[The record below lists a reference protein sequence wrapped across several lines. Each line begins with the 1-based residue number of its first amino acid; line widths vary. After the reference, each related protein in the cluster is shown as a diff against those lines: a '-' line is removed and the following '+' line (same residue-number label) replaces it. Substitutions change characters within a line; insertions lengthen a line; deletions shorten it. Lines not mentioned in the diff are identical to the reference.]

1 MTANSL
7 NLIDLNDYLGPSQ
20 LCTKPNI
27 PQAKQEPPSLSK
39 TLISLDDQPPP
50 PPPLNEPLPKAQIT
64 LNDCLACSGCITS
77 SESILV
83 SLQSVQE
90 VRKEILKP
98 NRYPILSISSHSLA
112 SFVAYNQLDSL
123 STGFKVLKKY
133 FTRSHNF
140 ALVLDTNFAQR
151 LHLLESQRE
160 FKEQRRRQEEG
171 SRRSAK
177 SPILASSCPAWICY
191 AEKTQGKNGIL
202 EMISRVKSAQQ
213 IQGALLKSP
222 RFAASVGL
230 GSVEEIYHV
239 CVMSCYDKKLEASR
253 PDFQSDDER
262 IKDVDCVLTTREVQ
276 DMIQEDGFDIVEA
289 AQETEESEPPI
300 DCHRPNNQVGIP
312 IWIDRPPPIG
322 SSSGGY
328 LFNLLRAS
336 VPTDRRNLHD
346 RLRLTVDR
354 KRGSD
359 YVEFRLQL
367 AHASLPPN
375 GIQDGVSTEELETLF
390 YGALFYGFKNLQ
402 NLIRKIAPSAS
413 SSTGTTNPR
422 ARVMGRRR
430 KEQQQGADGARGE
443 AGRTYDFVEVMACP
457 SGCVNGGGQI
467 PIGTH
472 LGSIPSSSGGPTNK
486 QWIAKLEQVY
496 FQSPSSTC
504 PSSEDPQQLIHSAG
518 LADTLYVAD
527 QHDASD
533 HAFIHSWMEAW
544 GFLADQASRDRTFLT
559 SYRAVEP
566 ESNGFAVQ
574 W

>member
-1 MTANSL
+1 MATNSL
-7 NLIDLNDYLGPSQ
+7 SLIDLNDYLGPSQ

-27 PQAKQEPPSLSK
+27 PTQQQQASLSR
-39 TLISLDDQPPP
+39 TQIQLDAHPPVA
-50 PPPLNEPLPKAQIT
+50 EPLPRAQIT

-90 VRKEILKP
+90 VLKELQKP

-112 SFVAYNQLDSL
+112 SFAAYNQLDSI

-133 FTRSHNF
+133 FAETHHF
-140 ALVLDTNFAQR
+140 ALVLDTSFSQR
-151 LHLLESQRE
+151 LHLLESRRE
-160 FKEQRRRQEEG
+160 FKNRGPAKNEEEG
-171 SRRSAK
+171 SGNM

-222 RFAASVGL
+222 RFAESVGV
-230 GSVEEIYHV
+230 GSVEQIYHV

-253 PDFQSDDER
+253 SDFVSEEG

-276 DMIQEDGFDIVEA
+276 DMIEKDGFDILQA
-289 AQETEESEPPI
+289 AREPDQFEPSL
-300 DCHRPNNQVGIP
+300 NNPPSQVSIP
-312 IWIDRPPPIG
+312 IWIDHPPPVG

-336 VPTDRRNLHD
+336 IPTDREDIID

-359 YVEFRLQL
+359 YVEYRLQL
-367 AHASLPPN
+367 VHPPSLKEEVLD
-375 GIQDGVSTEELETLF
+375 QSTERLETLF

-402 NLIRKIAPSAS
+402 NLIRKIAPPTSAS
-413 SSTGTTNPR
+413 SAHPR
-422 ARVMGRRR
+422 ARMVMGRRR
-430 KEQQQGADGARGE
+430 KEQRLEGGKDE
-443 AGRTYDFVEVMACP
+443 GRTYDFVEVMACP

-467 PIGTH
+467 PIGSQS
-472 LGSIPSSSGGPTNK
+472 GFSSSAPTNK
-486 QWIAKLEQVY
+486 QWINKLEEVY
-496 FQSPSSTC
+496 FHSSSPPSPSGEHAQPPDQQIKPVASHD
-504 PSSEDPQQLIHSAG
+504 DPAG
-518 LADTLYVAD
+518 LVDTL
-527 QHDASD
+527 
-533 HAFIHSWMEAW
+533 HAAQRLESNEDVFIQSWLDSW
-544 GFLADQASRDRTFLT
+544 GFLSDPSSRDRTFLT

>member
-1 MTANSL
+1 MTTTTTNSL

-27 PQAKQEPPSLSK
+27 PTQQPQAP
-39 TLISLDDQPPP
+39 ISNTQIQLDDHQ
-50 PPPLNEPLPKAQIT
+50 LVTAPLPKAQIT

-90 VRKEILKP
+90 VLKELQKP

-112 SFVAYNQLDSL
+112 SFAAYNQLDSI
-123 STGFKVLKKY
+123 STAFKVLRKY
-133 FTRSHNF
+133 FIQTHKF
-140 ALVLDTNFAQR
+140 ALVLDTSFSQR

-160 FKEQRRRQEEG
+160 FKNRRQDKVGG
-171 SRRSAK
+171 SGKTA
-177 SPILASSCPAWICY
+177 PLLASSCPAWICY

-230 GSVEEIYHV
+230 SSVEQIYHV

-253 PDFQSDDER
+253 SDFVSEEG

-276 DMIQEDGFDIVEA
+276 DMIEQDGFDILQA
-289 AQETEESEPPI
+289 AQEPAPSEPSLVVEN
-300 DCHRPNNQVGIP
+300 HTNQVGIP
-312 IWIDRPPPIG
+312 IWIHHNPPVG

-336 VPTDRRNLHD
+336 IPSHDDDGGEDIID
-346 RLRLTVDR
+346 RLKLTVDR

-359 YVEFRLQL
+359 YVEYRLQL
-367 AHASLPPN
+367 VHSPPHQGHN
-375 GIQDGVSTEELETLF
+375 NSPDEPTEHMETLF

-402 NLIRKIAPSAS
+402 NLIRKIAPPSAA
-413 SSTGTTNPR
+413 STRPR
-422 ARVMGRRR
+422 ARIGMGRRR
-430 KEQQQGADGARGE
+430 KEEGGEGGQQS
-443 AGRTYDFVEVMACP
+443 YDFVEVMACP

-467 PIGTH
+467 PPGA
-472 LGSIPSSSGGPTNK
+472 SSAGPTSK
-486 QWIAKLEQVY
+486 QWIAKLDQVY
-496 FQSPSSTC
+496 FNSESSPSGASDGHVQSP
-504 PSSEDPQQLIHSAG
+504 DQQLTSTASVHDDPAR
-518 LADTLYVAD
+518 LPHTLRAAHQLD
-527 QHDASD
+527 LHER
-533 HAFIHSWMEAW
+533 AFIQSWLKAW
-544 GFLADQASRDRTFLT
+544 GFLSDQAYRDRTFLT

>member
-1 MTANSL
+1 MPATTSSNSFSHSL

-27 PQAKQEPPSLSK
+27 PTTQEQQQPSLSK
-39 TLISLDDQPPP
+39 TQILLDDHPPP
-50 PPPLNEPLPKAQIT
+50 STKVTESLPKAQIT

-83 SLQSVQE
+83 SLQSVLE
-90 VRKEILKP
+90 VRKEIQQP
-98 NRYPILSISSHSLA
+98 NRYPIVSISSHSLA

-140 ALVLDTNFAQR
+140 ALVLDTSFSQR

-160 FKEQRRRQEEG
+160 FKEHRRRQKE
-171 SRRSAK
+171 AK
-177 SPILASSCPAWICY
+177 VSGGKAPLLASSCPAWICY

-213 IQGALLKSP
+213 IQGSLLKSP
-222 RFAASVGL
+222 RFAESVGL
-230 GSVEEIYHV
+230 GSAEPIYHV

-253 PDFQSDDER
+253 PDFQSDEG

-276 DMIQEDGFDIVEA
+276 EMIQEDGFDILQA
-289 AQETEESEPPI
+289 AQETEESGQTL
-300 DCHRPNNQVGIP
+300 DSQVGIP
-312 IWIDRPPPIG
+312 IWIDHPPPIG

-336 VPTDRRNLHD
+336 VPTDRGNIID

-359 YVEFRLQL
+359 YVEYRLQL
-367 AHASLPPN
+367 AHTSSSQD
-375 GIQDGVSTEELETLF
+375 IQDVSTQEPETLF

-402 NLIRKIAPSAS
+402 NLIRKIAPPS
-413 SSTGTTNPR
+413 SSSTTNPR
-422 ARVMGRRR
+422 ARIMGRRR
-430 KEQQQGADGARGE
+430 KDQGVEAAKEAD
-443 AGRTYDFVEVMACP
+443 RTYDFVEVMACP

-467 PIGTH
+467 P
-472 LGSIPSSSGGPTNK
+472 LGSQPGPSSSAPTNK
-486 QWIAKLEQVY
+486 QLIAKLEQVY
-496 FQSPSSTC
+496 FQSSSPSCS
-504 PSSEDPQQLIHSAG
+504 PEEAQQLKAAANDQQ
-518 LADTLYVAD
+518 ADLVDALQAAD
-527 QHDASD
+527 LLDSHE
-533 HAFIHSWMEAW
+533 HTFILSWLGSW
-544 GFLADQASRDRTFLT
+544 GFLSDQASRDRTFLT

-566 ESNGFAVQ
+566 ESNGLAVQ